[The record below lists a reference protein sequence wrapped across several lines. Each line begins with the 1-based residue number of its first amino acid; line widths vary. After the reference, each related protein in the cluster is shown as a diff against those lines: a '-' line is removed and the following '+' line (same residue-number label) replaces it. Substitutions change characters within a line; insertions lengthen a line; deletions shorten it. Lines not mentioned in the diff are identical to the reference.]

1 MESHASAIAATVG
14 TPPPRPA
21 DPLAA
26 WSALVGGGVLAV
38 ASSDGGDAGTRRRHD
53 AWLIDD
59 RAHPP
64 DLDLRTVIGAVER
77 VHLLRAC
84 SVNGSTS
91 SPLIETTIAR
101 LAHGAWVRGPY
112 VQRTAPPGRT
122 SRAHLCDLLV
132 SVYGPFW
139 SHLARAEIMRRPV
152 VAGRVG
158 NPPTP
163 ADVLRCLRRDFALN
177 RLTAARIKAAAPDDP
192 AGAADAIARLFCLV
206 HADLDGDSGARAR
219 DVAADAAAAE
229 GLAFI
234 DAADAAAATAS
245 NALATVPPPK
255 SAVTIPI
262 TTMTPMA
269 TTAVATAARM
279 PDRLLLVGVAAGCP
293 SKAPEEAGSGAGHAN
308 GIRFAMM
315 ASRTAKPRSD
325 GYPWRWVAWV
335 MWDTRAHCSWE
346 AADDQAMAQ
355 AEAAVGCPSGSFIV
369 WLRAAA
375 MRPGTALPSS
385 ALAPQPPV
393 ACRPVDP
400 LLLEVATLLASRLA
414 HPRAADAVRLAVAR
428 ATTGWAPLW
437 DDQVAPYVRALSA
450 SS

>member
-1 MESHASAIAATVG
+1 METHASAIAATAG
-14 TPPPRPA
+14 TPPPPRPA

-26 WSALVGGGVLAV
+26 WSALVGGALAA
-38 ASSDGGDAGTRRRHD
+38 ASSDGGDAGARRRHD
-53 AWLIDD
+53 GWLIDD
-59 RAHPP
+59 RPHAP
-64 DLDLRTVIGAVER
+64 DLDLRTLVGAVER

-112 VQRTAPPGRT
+112 VQRTAPPGRA

-132 SVYGPFW
+132 RVYGPFW

-163 ADVLRCLRRDFALN
+163 ADVLRCLRRDFALD

-234 DAADAAAATAS
+234 DAAAASTVP
-245 NALATVPPPK
+245 NALAAVPPPQ
-255 SAVTIPI
+255 STATIPI
-262 TTMTPMA
+262 TATTPMA
-269 TTAVATAARM
+269 TAAVAAAARM

-293 SKAPEEAGSGAGHAN
+293 SQASEETGSTSHAN
-308 GIRFAMM
+308 GMRFAMM

-335 MWDTRAHCSWE
+335 LWDTRASCSWE
-346 AADDQAMAQ
+346 ATDDQAMAQ
-355 AEAAVGCPSGSFIV
+355 AEAAVGCPAGSFIV

-385 ALAPQPPV
+385 ALAPQPPI

-437 DDQVAPYVRALSA
+437 DDQVVPYVRALSA

>member
-1 MESHASAIAATVG
+1 MEGHASATTAAG
-14 TPPPRPA
+14 HAPRPA

-26 WSALVGGGVLAV
+26 WSTLVGGLPPAT
-38 ASSDGGDAGTRRRHD
+38 SSDGGDAGARRRHD

-59 RAHPP
+59 RPHAP

-101 LAHGAWVRGPY
+101 LAHGAWVRGPH
-112 VQRTAPPGRT
+112 VQKTAPPGRA

-132 SVYGPFW
+132 RVYGPFW

-163 ADVLRCLRRDFALN
+163 ADVLRCLRRDFALD

-192 AGAADAIARLFCLV
+192 AGAADAIARLFCRV
-206 HADLDGDSGARAR
+206 HVDLDADAGARAR
-219 DVAADAAAAE
+219 DAAADVATAE

-234 DAADAAAATAS
+234 DAAAAAAA
-245 NALATVPPPK
+245 AIVAAPVPLPK
-255 SAVTIPI
+255 PAI
-262 TTMTPMA
+262 A
-269 TTAVATAARM
+269 TTTAATRV

-293 SKAPEEAGSGAGHAN
+293 SKASEETGSTSHAN
-308 GIRFAMM
+308 GMRFAMM

-335 MWDTRAHCSWE
+335 LWDTRASCSWE
-346 AADDQAMAQ
+346 ATDDHAMAQ
-355 AEAAVGCPSGSFIV
+355 AEAAVGCPAGSFIV

-385 ALAPQPPV
+385 ALAPQPPI

>member
-1 MESHASAIAATVG
+1 MGTTTTTTTV
-14 TPPPRPA
+14 TRPTSRSA

-26 WSALVGGGVLAV
+26 WSALVGGTPRM
-38 ASSDGGDAGTRRRHD
+38 ASPDESDLDARRRHD

-59 RAHPP
+59 RLHAA
-64 DLDLRTVIGAVER
+64 DLDLRTLVGAVER

-84 SVNGSTS
+84 LVAGSTL
-91 SPLIETTIAR
+91 SPVIETTLAR
-101 LAHGAWVRGPY
+101 LAHGAWVHGSY
-112 VQRTAPPGRT
+112 VQKTAPPGRA

-132 SVYGPFW
+132 RVYGPFW
-139 SHLARAEIMRRPV
+139 SHLARAEIMRQPV

-158 NPPTP
+158 NPPNP
-163 ADVLRCLRRDFALN
+163 ADVLRCLRRDFGLN
-177 RLTAARIKAAAPDDP
+177 KAAAARIKEAAPDDP
-192 AGAADAIARLFCLV
+192 VGAADTIARIFCHV
-206 HADLDGDSGARAR
+206 HADLDGGLGAHAR
-219 DVAADAAAAE
+219 SVAADAAVAE
-229 GLAFI
+229 GQAFVDASVRLASH
-234 DAADAAAATAS
+234 ALTSSSLPTVPKPVSVAAAAT
-245 NALATVPPPK
+245 
-255 SAVTIPI
+255 
-262 TTMTPMA
+262 
-269 TTAVATAARM
+269 TTARV
-279 PDRLLLVGVAAGCP
+279 PDRLLLVGVAAGSP
-293 SKAPEEAGSGAGHAN
+293 SKAPEEAGSGSHAN

-335 MWDTRAHCSWE
+335 LWDTRTPCSWE

-355 AEAAVGCPSGSFIV
+355 AEAAVGCPAGSFLA

-375 MRPGTALPSS
+375 MRPGTTLPSS

-428 ATTGWAPLW
+428 ATMGWAPLW
-437 DDQVAPYVRALSA
+437 DDQIAPYVRAVTTSA
-450 SS
+450 SG

>member
-1 MESHASAIAATVG
+1 MESHASATTAAG
-14 TPPPRPA
+14 HSSRPA

-26 WSALVGGGVLAV
+26 WSALVGGGPPA
-38 ASSDGGDAGTRRRHD
+38 ASSNGGGDGGARRRHD

-59 RAHPP
+59 RPHAP
-64 DLDLRTVIGAVER
+64 DLDLRTLIGAVER

-112 VQRTAPPGRT
+112 VQRTAPPGRA

-132 SVYGPFW
+132 RVYGPFW

-192 AGAADAIARLFCLV
+192 AGAADTIARLFCLV
-206 HADLDGDSGARAR
+206 HADLDGDSSARAR
-219 DVAADAAAAE
+219 DVAADAATAE

-234 DAADAAAATAS
+234 DAAAAATAS
-245 NALATVPPPK
+245 NALAVVPTPK
-255 SAVTIPI
+255 ST
-262 TTMTPMA
+262 TPMA
-269 TTAVATAARM
+269 IPTATTPAPARM

-293 SKAPEEAGSGAGHAN
+293 SKVPEEAGSGGGHAN

-335 MWDTRAHCSWE
+335 LWDTRTPCSWE

-355 AEAAVGCPSGSFIV
+355 AEAAVGCPAGSFIV
-369 WLRAAA
+369 WLRTAA
-375 MRPGTALPSS
+375 MRPGTTLPSS
-385 ALAPQPPV
+385 ALTPQPPV
-393 ACRPVDP
+393 ACGPVDP
-400 LLLEVATLLASRLA
+400 LLPEVATLLASRLA

-437 DDQVAPYVRALSA
+437 DDQIAPYVRALST
-450 SS
+450 SMSV

>member
-1 MESHASAIAATVG
+1 MENHVSTATVAG
-14 TPPPRPA
+14 HSSRPA

-26 WSALVGGGVLAV
+26 WSALVGGVLPAT
-38 ASSDGGDAGTRRRHD
+38 SPDGGDGGMRRRHD

-59 RAHPP
+59 RLHTP
-64 DLDLRTVIGAVER
+64 DLDLRAVIGAVER

-84 SVNGSTS
+84 SVSGSTS

-112 VQRTAPPGRT
+112 VQRTAPPGRA

-132 SVYGPFW
+132 RVYGPFW

-192 AGAADAIARLFCLV
+192 AGAADTIARLFCLV
-206 HADLDGDSGARAR
+206 HADLDGDSGVRAR
-219 DVAADAAAAE
+219 DVAADAATAE

-234 DAADAAAATAS
+234 DAAAAAAATVAAS
-245 NALATVPPPK
+245 NALAAVPRPK
-255 SAVTIPI
+255 SI
-262 TTMTPMA
+262 TTMTIPMA
-269 TTAVATAARM
+269 TTAAAAAAARL

-293 SKAPEEAGSGAGHAN
+293 SKVSEETGGTGHAN

-315 ASRTAKPRSD
+315 ASCTAKPRSD

-335 MWDTRAHCSWE
+335 LWDTRAPCSWE

-355 AEAAVGCPSGSFIV
+355 AEAAVGCPAGSFIV

-375 MRPGTALPSS
+375 MRPGTTLPSS